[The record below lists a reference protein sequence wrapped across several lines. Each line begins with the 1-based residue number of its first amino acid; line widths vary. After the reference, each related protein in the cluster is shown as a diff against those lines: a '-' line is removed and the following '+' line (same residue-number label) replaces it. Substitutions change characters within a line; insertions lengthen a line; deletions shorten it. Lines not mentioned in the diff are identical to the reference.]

1 MMSSSERQR
10 ELLLQ
15 EEVRSLSQ
23 ELAQCQADKEFV
35 WSLWKRL
42 QAANPDLTQAVSL
55 VVEREKQ
62 KAEAKDRKVLEILQ
76 VKDYKIQE
84 LEKEVTSQRQE
95 VSGLLQQHR
104 VGEDERHTM
113 KKELVELQHTLSDT
127 TRRLQVHTHTH
138 THTHD
143 AYRYTHTHTHTHT
156 HTERYHTT
164 PTGTHTHTHTERYH
178 TTPTG
183 THTHTHT
190 HTERYH
196 TTPTGTHTHTHTHTE
211 RYHTTPTGTHTHT
224 HTHTHTER
232 YHTTPTGTHTH
243 THTHTHTLRDTTRR
257 LQECDDGWR
266 RRLEAQQEQS
276 RKQEETNNTR
286 LKECDDGWRRRLE
299 EYQEQSRKQEEVNNA
314 RLGEVQEELVKVQA
328 INSSLSIQL
337 SSVQQKLS
345 EREQQLQQ
353 LRRELQDL
361 QSLYVQSVA
370 HAGEQAELIQQLEGL
385 NMDTQ
390 QILQS
395 QEKVHTTHTASYHK
409 LYSELS
415 VSYQALR
422 LSEEQLRQKDA
433 CLTEQLCQKEQQVSE
448 LQVQLQELQQ
458 LVTSNPP
465 RPQVPDGPQ
474 VALLRSQKI
483 EQECVEAA
491 ESQVCVSHPPSSDI
505 QSCGTHTQQS
515 FRSVSPSSSR
525 AAEKKIQQLEE
536 LLALKSAENEELR
549 RAHAKRHDRLR
560 LIQTNY
566 RAVKEHLREV
576 EDTQGL
582 PKGRT
587 RRAEPW
593 ELRQENSDAVWN
605 ELAFF
610 KRENK
615 KLLAEKAQLEE
626 ELDVARVRVAMER
639 ATAQELRLRLHE
651 EHQEQQLNDDEDD
664 RVSSTPLPPVHTL
677 HHSVRKI
684 EVLERK
690 MVCLERE
697 MLKLREDKQA
707 LEDANNFLRSERTE
721 LQAALQQACVCEE
734 ATQAWVSAERDK
746 LLGEARALQAQLQ
759 KSRRAEMVSR
769 AALLRIR
776 QEVGVLRAERDF
788 HRNKTRRGRGRGTH
802 TITHTISVQPR
813 TRSPAKDE
821 WEDMS
826 PDSDSEDFSD
836 SLQSQRAAGSP
847 RAAAQSEACT
857 ALPHR
862 HTLRDNSTDPR
873 SRNTGNTPHSTHYI
887 TSRTTSL
894 PVNIA
899 SLPVQVVCYSEVC
912 VYLCVHLCT
921 CVCTCVY
928 SCELFATLKCV
939 CVCVCLSFPSG
950 VCEDAAV
957 KKRGMMMK
965 RRSACV
971 VMKGAGVCEDAVV
984 RKRRVMKRR
993 RVCAMFTQRLACL
1006 QQQVAALQ
1014 AASRAAHEERLKYQ
1028 HTHSELQTLTHTL
1041 QKQTCELTML
1051 QQQKAVLE
1059 AELERWRKSR
1069 PPEVQQQASVTV
1081 SAPNP
1086 DLPNI
1091 KTLETEIKQLN
1102 NRLKSSSAEV
1112 SRQTALIKG
1121 LRTELHD
1128 KDQRLKEL
1136 QDKVCHCERDVVM
1149 KRQLVEDLRSRLKIL
1164 QDSEHSHRSHIDELE
1179 RKVKSQCEEASNRK
1193 SFIESLKRRLSVAT
1207 DSKQQCESS
1216 NSTLQDLLRTKE
1228 QKLTALQARLAEC
1241 ERSKVKLEQTATS
1254 QMQLLTNQSTDA
1266 IRTLQNKLTLA
1277 QTQHQHLRSVT
1288 LALAVEVDR
1297 EVRETRAELRKRRR
1311 ERKKEGSGRGGV
1323 SKSSMVKAQSIAAS
1337 ILNVS
1342 ANDLASI
1349 LDTDQEE
1356 EGDEEA
1362 DGVWMDHI
1370 QQLLEQQCVSAG
1382 ELLDV
1387 LLVKMKENRALMEE
1401 LVTLRERH

>member
-1 MMSSSERQR
+1 MRYFSISGARDCARLSLFFCLFLFLSLSLSLSLRGVMSCRDSERV
-10 ELLLQ
+10 LLLQ

-76 VKDYKIQE
+76 AKDYKIQE

-95 VSGLLQQHR
+95 VSRLLQQQR
-104 VGEDERHTM
+104 VGEEEQHV

-127 TRRLQVHTHTH
+127 TRRLQ
-138 THTHD
+138 
-143 AYRYTHTHTHTHT
+143 
-156 HTERYHTT
+156 
-164 PTGTHTHTHTERYH
+164 
-178 TTPTG
+178 
-183 THTHTHT
+183 
-190 HTERYH
+190 
-196 TTPTGTHTHTHTHTE
+196 
-211 RYHTTPTGTHTHT
+211 
-224 HTHTHTER
+224 
-232 YHTTPTGTHTH
+232 
-243 THTHTHTLRDTTRR
+243 
-257 LQECDDGWR
+257 ECDDGWR
-266 RRLEAQQEQS
+266 RRLEEQQEQS
-276 RKQEETNNTR
+276 RKQEETNNAK

-299 EYQEQSRKQEEVNNA
+299 EHQEQSRKQEETNNA
-314 RLGEVQEELVKVQA
+314 RLREVQEELVKVQA
-328 INSSLSIQL
+328 VSSSLSVQL

-345 EREQQLQQ
+345 EREQHLQK
-353 LRRELQDL
+353 LRGELQDL

-395 QEKVHTTHTASYHK
+395 QERVHTTHTASYHK

-422 LSEEQLRQKDA
+422 VSEEQLRQRDA
-433 CLTEQLCQKEQQVSE
+433 CLSEQLSQKEQQVSE
-448 LQVQLQELQQ
+448 LQLQLQQLQQ
-458 LVTSNPP
+458 LVAAQPLAP
-465 RPQVPDGPQ
+465 E
-474 VALLRSQKI
+474 QKM

-491 ESQVCVSHPPSSDI
+491 DSQECVSHPPSSET
-505 QSCGTHTQQS
+505 QSCGTHTQQCS
-515 FRSVSPSSSR
+515 RSVSPSSSSR
-525 AAEKKIQQLEE
+525 AYEKKIQQLEE
-536 LLALKSAENEELR
+536 LLTLKTAENEELR

-566 RAVKEHLREV
+566 RAVKEQLKEV
-576 EDTQGL
+576 EDTHGL

-610 KRENK
+610 KHENK
-615 KLLAEKAQLEE
+615 KLLAEKTQLEE

-651 EHQEQQLNDDEDD
+651 EQQELQLNDDDDDED

-677 HHSVRKI
+677 HRSVRKI

-690 MVCLERE
+690 MVCLERDT
-697 MLKLREDKQA
+697 LKLREDKQA
-707 LEDANNFLRSERTE
+707 LQDANDLLRSERAE
-721 LQAALQQACVCEE
+721 VQAALQQARVREE
-734 ATQAWVSAERDK
+734 ASQARGSAERDR
-746 LLGEARALQAQLQ
+746 LLGEVRALQAQLE
-759 KSRRAEMVSR
+759 KSHRAETASR

-788 HRNKTRRGRGRGTH
+788 HRNKTRRGRGHGTH
-802 TITHTISVQPR
+802 TLTQTVSVQPR

-836 SLQSQRAAGSP
+836 SLESKRAARPLRS
-847 RAAAQSEACT
+847 AAQSKAC
-857 ALPHR
+857 ASLPHR
-862 HTLRDNSTDPR
+862 HAVRDGST
-873 SRNTGNTPHSTHYI
+873 
-887 TSRTTSL
+887 
-894 PVNIA
+894 
-899 SLPVQVVCYSEVC
+899 
-912 VYLCVHLCT
+912 
-921 CVCTCVY
+921 
-928 SCELFATLKCV
+928 
-939 CVCVCLSFPSG
+939 
-950 VCEDAAV
+950 AARAHDTV
-957 KKRGMMMK
+957 SKQDMAVRKRRRMMK
-965 RRSACV
+965 RRSVCV
-971 VMKGAGVCEDAVV
+971 VMKGAGVCEDAAV

-993 RVCAMFTQRLACL
+993 RVCAVFTQRLACL
-1006 QQQVAALQ
+1006 QQQVAVLQ
-1014 AASRAAHEERLKYQ
+1014 AASRAAQDERLKYQ
-1028 HTHSELQTLTHTL
+1028 HTHTELQTLTHTL
-1041 QKQTCELTML
+1041 QKQSCEMAVL

-1059 AELERWRKSR
+1059 AELEQWRKSR
-1069 PPEVQQQASVTV
+1069 LPEAQQASVTV
-1081 SAPNP
+1081 SVPDP

-1091 KTLETEIKQLN
+1091 RTLETEIKQLN
-1102 NRLKSSSAEV
+1102 NKLKSSSAEV
-1112 SRQTALIKG
+1112 SRQNALIKG

-1128 KDQRLKEL
+1128 RDQRLKEL

-1149 KRQLVEDLRSRLKIL
+1149 KRQLVEDLRSRLKVL
-1164 QDSEHSHRSHIDELE
+1164 QDSERSHRSHIDELE

-1207 DSKQQCESS
+1207 HDKQQCENTS
-1216 NSTLQDLLRTKE
+1216 STLRDQIHTKE
-1228 QKLTALQARLAEC
+1228 QKITALQARLVEC
-1241 ERSKVKLEQTATS
+1241 ERSKVELEQTATT
-1254 QMQLLTNQSTDA
+1254 QMQLLTNQSTET
-1266 IRTLQNKLTLA
+1266 IHTLQNKLTLA

-1288 LALAVEVDR
+1288 QALAVEVDR

-1311 ERKKEGSGRGGV
+1311 ERKKKEGSGRGGV

-1356 EGDEEA
+1356 ESDEEA
-1362 DGVWMDHI
+1362 DGVWMNHI
-1370 QQLLEQQCVSAG
+1370 QQLLQQQCLSAA
-1382 ELLDV
+1382 ELLEV
-1387 LLVKMKENRALMEE
+1387 LLVKMKESRALMEE
-1401 LVTLRERH
+1401 LVSLRESH

>member
-76 VKDYKIQE
+76 AKDYKIQE

-113 KKELVELQHTLSDT
+113 KKELVELQHTLSD
-127 TRRLQVHTHTH
+127 
-138 THTHD
+138 
-143 AYRYTHTHTHTHT
+143 A
-156 HTERYHTT
+156 
-164 PTGTHTHTHTERYH
+164 
-178 TTPTG
+178 
-183 THTHTHT
+183 
-190 HTERYH
+190 
-196 TTPTGTHTHTHTHTE
+196 
-211 RYHTTPTGTHTHT
+211 
-224 HTHTHTER
+224 
-232 YHTTPTGTHTH
+232 
-243 THTHTHTLRDTTRR
+243 TRR

-314 RLGEVQEELVKVQA
+314 RLGEVQEQLVKVQA

-465 RPQVPDGPQ
+465 APK
-474 VALLRSQKI
+474 QKI

-505 QSCGTHTQQS
+505 QSCGTHTQQC

-549 RAHAKRHDRLR
+549 RVHAKRHDRLR

-576 EDTQGL
+576 EDTQGQ

-707 LEDANNFLRSERTE
+707 LEDANSFLRSERTE
-721 LQAALQQACVCEE
+721 LQAALQQARVCEE

-759 KSRRAEMVSR
+759 KSRRAETVSR

-776 QEVGVLRAERDF
+776 QEAGVLRAERDF

-836 SLQSQRAAGSP
+836 SLQSQRAAASP

-873 SRNTGNTPHSTHYI
+873 SRST
-887 TSRTTSL
+887 
-894 PVNIA
+894 
-899 SLPVQVVCYSEVC
+899 
-912 VYLCVHLCT
+912 
-921 CVCTCVY
+921 
-928 SCELFATLKCV
+928 
-939 CVCVCLSFPSG
+939 G

-957 KKRGMMMK
+957 KKRRMMMN
-965 RRSACV
+965 RRSVCV

-993 RVCAMFTQRLACL
+993 RVCAVFTQRLACL

-1028 HTHSELQTLTHTL
+1028 HTHSELQSLTHTL
-1041 QKQTCELTML
+1041 QKQTCELAML

-1164 QDSEHSHRSHIDELE
+1164 QDSEQSHRSHIDELE

-1207 DSKQQCESS
+1207 DTKQQCESS

-1311 ERKKEGSGRGGV
+1311 ERKKKEGSGRGGV

>member
-1 MMSSSERQR
+1 MAHR
-10 ELLLQ
+10 
-15 EEVRSLSQ
+15 
-23 ELAQCQADKEFV
+23 KP
-35 WSLWKRL
+35 
-42 QAANPDLTQAVSL
+42 AA
-55 VVEREKQ
+55 
-62 KAEAKDRKVLEILQ
+62 
-76 VKDYKIQE
+76 
-84 LEKEVTSQRQE
+84 
-95 VSGLLQQHR
+95 
-104 VGEDERHTM
+104 
-113 KKELVELQHTLSDT
+113 
-127 TRRLQVHTHTH
+127 
-138 THTHD
+138 
-143 AYRYTHTHTHTHT
+143 
-156 HTERYHTT
+156 
-164 PTGTHTHTHTERYH
+164 
-178 TTPTG
+178 
-183 THTHTHT
+183 
-190 HTERYH
+190 
-196 TTPTGTHTHTHTHTE
+196 
-211 RYHTTPTGTHTHT
+211 
-224 HTHTHTER
+224 
-232 YHTTPTGTHTH
+232 
-243 THTHTHTLRDTTRR
+243 
-257 LQECDDGWR
+257 
-266 RRLEAQQEQS
+266 
-276 RKQEETNNTR
+276 
-286 LKECDDGWRRRLE
+286 
-299 EYQEQSRKQEEVNNA
+299 
-314 RLGEVQEELVKVQA
+314 
-328 INSSLSIQL
+328 
-337 SSVQQKLS
+337 
-345 EREQQLQQ
+345 
-353 LRRELQDL
+353 
-361 QSLYVQSVA
+361 
-370 HAGEQAELIQQLEGL
+370 AG
-385 NMDTQ
+385 
-390 QILQS
+390 
-395 QEKVHTTHTASYHK
+395 H
-409 LYSELS
+409 
-415 VSYQALR
+415 
-422 LSEEQLRQKDA
+422 
-433 CLTEQLCQKEQQVSE
+433 C
-448 LQVQLQELQQ
+448 
-458 LVTSNPP
+458 
-465 RPQVPDGPQ
+465 
-474 VALLRSQKI
+474 
-483 EQECVEAA
+483 
-491 ESQVCVSHPPSSDI
+491 
-505 QSCGTHTQQS
+505 
-515 FRSVSPSSSR
+515 
-525 AAEKKIQQLEE
+525 
-536 LLALKSAENEELR
+536 
-549 RAHAKRHDRLR
+549 
-560 LIQTNY
+560 
-566 RAVKEHLREV
+566 
-576 EDTQGL
+576 GL
-582 PKGRT
+582 PSAQTSRT

-651 EHQEQQLNDDEDD
+651 EHQEQQLNDDDDDDDD
-664 RVSSTPLPPVHTL
+664 RVSSSPLPPVHLL

-707 LEDANNFLRSERTE
+707 LEDTNNLLRSERAE
-721 LQAALQQACVCEE
+721 LQAALQQARVCEE
-734 ATQAWVSAERDK
+734 ATQARVSAERDK

-759 KSRRAEMVSR
+759 KSRRAETVSR

-788 HRNKTRRGRGRGTH
+788 HRNKTRKGRGRGTH

-813 TRSPAKDE
+813 RRSPAKDE

-836 SLQSQRAAGSP
+836 SLQSQRSAGSP

-862 HTLRDNSTDPR
+862 HTRRDNSTDPR
-873 SRNTGNTPHSTHYI
+873 SRNTG
-887 TSRTTSL
+887 
-894 PVNIA
+894 
-899 SLPVQVVCYSEVC
+899 
-912 VYLCVHLCT
+912 
-921 CVCTCVY
+921 
-928 SCELFATLKCV
+928 
-939 CVCVCLSFPSG
+939 

-957 KKRGMMMK
+957 KKRRMMN
-965 RRSACV
+965 RRSVCV
-971 VMKGAGVCEDAVV
+971 VMKGAGVCEDAAVK
-984 RKRRVMKRR
+984 KRRVMKRR
-993 RVCAMFTQRLACL
+993 RLCAVFTQRLACL

-1014 AASRAAHEERLKYQ
+1014 AASRAAHDERLKYQ

-1059 AELERWRKSR
+1059 AELERLRKSR
-1069 PPEVQQQASVTV
+1069 PPEVQQASVTV

-1102 NRLKSSSAEV
+1102 NRLKNSSVEV

-1164 QDSEHSHRSHIDELE
+1164 QDSEHSHRTHIDELE

-1193 SFIESLKRRLSVAT
+1193 AFIETLKRRLSVAT
-1207 DSKQQCESS
+1207 DHKQQCESS
-1216 NSTLQDLLRTKE
+1216 NSSLQDLLHTKE
-1228 QKLTALQARLAEC
+1228 QKLTALQARLVEC

-1254 QMQLLTNQSTDA
+1254 QMQLLTNQSTDT

-1277 QTQHQHLRSVT
+1277 QTQHQHLCSVT

-1297 EVRETRAELRKRRR
+1297 EVRESRAELRKRRR
-1311 ERKKEGSGRGGV
+1311 ERKKKEGSGRGGV

-1370 QQLLEQQCVSAG
+1370 QQLLQQQCVSAG